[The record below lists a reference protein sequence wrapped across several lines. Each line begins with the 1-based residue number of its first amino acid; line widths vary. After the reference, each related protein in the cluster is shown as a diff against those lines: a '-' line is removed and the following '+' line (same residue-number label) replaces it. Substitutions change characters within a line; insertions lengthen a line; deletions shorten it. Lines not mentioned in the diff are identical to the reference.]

1 MFHLPIHILI
11 SSCFVAEIIARQG
24 HSVESEIWSIG
35 CIVYALLCGKPPF
48 DSRKRKRILD
58 ISIKKTHSE
67 SVEATYSLI
76 RSVDYQVPPYLSH
89 NAVTFI
95 SCLLARD
102 PSKRGSLNPADP
114 YSLLYHRFIL
124 EGFTPDSLPVSALTE
139 PPKLVEN
146 TQNSNQVK
154 TRLDQSQA
162 GSRCSAKLSPS
173 LSSSLRRMKDFF
185 NSRSEFL
192 VQVME
197 QINAFLT
204 RENDLVFSSVPRG
217 QVEDVSVPIFISK
230 WVDYSTQFG
239 FIFQLSDGSLGV
251 LFNDDTRMGISACRR
266 YLEFTDVKGRSSV
279 WCVDENSNL
288 QLFRDIKKRYLKLR
302 HYIR

>member
-1 MFHLPIHILI
+1 M
-11 SSCFVAEIIARQG
+11 
-24 HSVESEIWSIG
+24 
-35 CIVYALLCGKPPF
+35 
-48 DSRKRKRILD
+48 
-58 ISIKKTHSE
+58 
-67 SVEATYSLI
+67 EATYSLI

-114 YSLLYHRFIL
+114 HSLLYHRFIL

-162 GSRCSAKLSPS
+162 GSRCSVKFSPS

-204 RENDLVFSSVPRG
+204 RENDLVLSSVPSVRTKEV
-217 QVEDVSVPIFISK
+217 QVPIFISK
-230 WVDYSTQFG
+230 WVDYSIQFG
-239 FIFQLSDGSLGV
+239 FIFQLSDGSVGV

-266 YLEFTDVKGRSSV
+266 HLEFTDVKGRTSA
-279 WCVDENSNL
+279 WCLDENSNMEVF
-288 QLFRDIKKRYLKLR
+288 QEIKERYLKLKL
-302 HYIR
+302 YIR